1 MRKVALLLICL
12 LSLAVVANSKPA
24 YAKSF
29 ITFVKSL
36 TLKTIAPAHK
46 AEENLDAGA
55 DHANAADGAGQADD
69 DIDEKPDDSDDAST
83 QDDEEE
89 PAALTK
95 GWSAPEASSNLLS
108 IADATK
114 SAGVSESSSTSVR
127 VGAPRGDVVNLEL
140 KPWKLCKDIK
150 NLGDY
155 ITCWA
160 VQVGTSIDE
169 KRVEAFNKIAISPYT
184 KQFIHQR
191 FTYRYLP
198 LNAAKEY
205 LPAFFS
211 LYRAKG
217 LELDW
222 ARQAL
227 QVMKHCDQ
235 GFYLKLYDNEAAH
248 LNFNNKK
255 FFDFNTRFFAM
266 DCRDRTKID
275 VIIFRGHRTGFWK
288 PRQFN
293 QPNSQLAAQY
303 SRDTFLY
310 LINKHFGA
318 V

>member
-12 LSLAVVANSKPA
+12 LSLAIVANSKPA

-36 TLKTIAPAHK
+36 TLKTMAPAHK
-46 AEENLDAGA
+46 AKEPLDEGVNHA
-55 DHANAADGAGQADD
+55 DAADQSDD
-69 DIDEKPDDSDDAST
+69 DSDEPQKDSDDAST

-89 PAALTK
+89 PVAQTK
-95 GWSAPEASSNLLS
+95 TWSAPEASSNLPSLS
-108 IADATK
+108 DVSKTAV
-114 SAGVSESSSTSVR
+114 VSEASSTSAR
-127 VGAPRGDVVNLEL
+127 VGAPRGDAVSLQL
-140 KPWKLCKDIK
+140 KPWKLCRDIK

-169 KRVEAFNKIAISPYT
+169 KRVETFNKIAISPYT

-198 LNAAKEY
+198 LNAAKQY

-222 ARQAL
+222 ARDAL
-227 QVMKHCDQ
+227 QVMKHCTN

-293 QPNSQLAAQY
+293 QENSQLAAQY